1 MIIITINNNNRYFCC
16 QQSAEAMTMV
26 KNDLSEFVCT
36 IQHDTSTAVADTAN
50 AVKETLKVRIGTR
63 FPK

>member
-1 MIIITINNNNRYFCC
+1 
-16 QQSAEAMTMV
+16 MTMV

-50 AVKETLKVRIGTR
+50 AVKESLKVGNDTR
-63 FPK
+63 FSKSLTLTVIKFRA